1 MAAKYA
7 LNDASVVVV
16 VGSGAGGGTL
26 SNELCQKGVKVV
38 CLEAGNHLTQQ
49 DIVNDE
55 FAMWGKLTWQDPRT
69 GQPIW
74 IVKAVGGSTVHW
86 AGLSIRLKDYEL
98 KSRTTY
104 GTVAGANV
112 LDWPISLSELEPYYD
127 KAESKMG
134 VTGTNGL
141 PRQPETNAFKV
152 VNYCAKKAGYS
163 FEMGPSAINSVVRDG
178 RPACQM
184 IGFCTSGCKIG
195 AKWSTLYTEI
205 PKAMETGNF
214 ELRPNSMVLQI
225 QHDAKGK
232 VTGVLYADEN
242 GKHQVQKAR
251 IVCVAGNS
259 IESPRLLLNS
269 ASNMFKDGMAN
280 SSGQVGRNYMRHA
293 TQHVYATFDRP
304 VHAHRGIH
312 APGIMRSEARHDPS
326 RGFAGGYYLEIFD
339 VGLPFTALSVVP
351 GGWGRKVSS
360 LVDQYDHMVAVW
372 TCAEDLPQAEAR
384 VTLDDSAKDQYGLPV
399 PNIAPVKDHPND
411 VAALA
416 HARKTLESMFQAGNA
431 KDVAWR
437 APFPNSHNMGTLR
450 MSAKPA
456 DGVCNGWGQTH
467 DVANLFISDGSQFTS
482 SGAPNPT
489 LTIVALAIR
498 QADYIHKQMGAGAI

>member
-1 MAAKYA
+1 MAVKYE
-7 LNDASVVVV
+7 LNDAGVIVV

-26 SNELCQKGVKVV
+26 SNELCQKGHKVV
-38 CLEAGNHLTQQ
+38 CLEAGNHLTLE
-49 DIVNDE
+49 DVVNDE

-74 IVKAVGGSTVHW
+74 IVKAVGGSTMHW
-86 AGLSIRLKDYEL
+86 AGLSIRFKDYEF
-98 KSRTTY
+98 KPRTTY
-104 GTVAGANV
+104 GAVAGANL
-112 LDWPISLSELEPYYD
+112 LDWPIGLKELEPYYD
-127 KAESKMG
+127 KAEKRMG
-134 VTGTNGL
+134 VTGTNGF

-163 FEMGPSAINSVVRDG
+163 FEMGPSAINSVAQDG

-205 PKAMETGNF
+205 PKAMATGNF

-232 VTGVLYADEN
+232 VTGVLYADKD
-242 GKHQVQKAR
+242 GKQQVQKAR

-269 ASNMFKDGMAN
+269 ASSMFPDGMAN
-280 SSGQVGRNYMRHA
+280 SSGQVGRNYTRHA
-293 TQHVYATFDRP
+293 SQHAYATFEKP
-304 VHAHRGIH
+304 VNAHRGIH
-312 APGIMRSEARHDPS
+312 APGIMRSEARHDTS

-339 VGLPFTALSVVP
+339 VGLPFTALSLVP
-351 GGWGRKVSS
+351 GAWGRKVSN
-360 LVDQYDHMVAVW
+360 LVEQFDHMVAVW

-384 VTLDDSAKDQYGLPV
+384 VTLDHSMKDQYGLPV
-399 PNIAPVKDHPND
+399 PNIAQVKDHPND
-411 VAALA
+411 VAILA
-416 HARKTLESMFQAGNA
+416 HARKTLETILQAGNA
-431 KDVAWR
+431 KDVVWR
-437 APFPNSHNMGTLR
+437 PPFPNSHNMGTLR
-450 MSAKPA
+450 MSGRPA

-467 DVANLFISDGSQFTS
+467 DVKNLFISDGSQFTS
-482 SGAPNPT
+482 SASPNPT

-498 QADYIHKQMGAGAI
+498 QADYIHKQVGAGTI

>member
-1 MAAKYA
+1 MAAKYD
-7 LNDASVVVV
+7 LNDASVIVV

-26 SNELCQKGVKVV
+26 ANELCQKGDKVV
-38 CLEAGNHLTQQ
+38 CLEAGNHIKQE
-49 DIVNDE
+49 DFVNDE
-55 FAMWGKLTWQDPRT
+55 FAMFGKLTWQDPRT

-86 AGLSIRLKDYEL
+86 AGLAIRLKDYEL
-98 KSRTTY
+98 KPRTTY
-104 GTVAGANV
+104 VEIAGAS
-112 LDWPISLSELEPYYD
+112 LIDWPIGMNELAPYYD

-152 VNYCAKKAGYS
+152 VNYCAKKAGYA

-205 PKAMETGNF
+205 PKAMETGSF
-214 ELRPNSMVLQI
+214 ELRPNSMALQI

-232 VTGVLYADEN
+232 VTGVLYADHN

-280 SSGQVGRNYMRHA
+280 SSGQVGRNYTRHA
-293 TQHVYATFDRP
+293 TQHIYATFDQP

-326 RGFAGGYYLEIFD
+326 RGFVGGYHLEIFD

-351 GGWGRKVSS
+351 GAWGRKVSN
-360 LVDQYDHMVAVW
+360 LVEQFDHMVAVW
-372 TCAEDLPQAEAR
+372 TCGEDLPQANAR
-384 VTLDDSAKDQYGLPV
+384 ITLDNSIKDQYGLPV
-399 PNIAPVKDHPND
+399 ANIAVVEDHPND
-411 VAALA
+411 VTMLK
-416 HARKTLESMFQAGNA
+416 HARKTLESIFQAGNA
-431 KDVAWR
+431 KDVVWR
-437 APFPNSHNMGTLR
+437 APFPNSHNMGSVR
-450 MSAKPA
+450 MSAKAA
-456 DGVCNGWGQTH
+456 DGVCNGYGQTH
-467 DVANLFISDGSQFTS
+467 DIKNLFISDGSQFAS

-498 QADYIHKQMGAGAI
+498 QADYIHSQMGAGTI

>member
-1 MAAKYA
+1 MAAQVE
-7 LNDASVVVV
+7 LNDDSVVVV
-16 VGSGAGGGTL
+16 IGSGAGGGTL

-38 CLEAGNHLTQQ
+38 CLEAGSHVKQE
-49 DIVNDE
+49 DFVNDE
-55 FAMWGKLTWQDPRT
+55 FAMYGKLSWLDQRT

-86 AGLSIRLKDYEL
+86 AGLSIRFKDYEF

-104 GTVAGANV
+104 GELAGANL
-112 LDWPISLSELEPYYD
+112 LDWPISLKDLEPYYD
-127 KAESKMG
+127 KAEQKMG
-134 VTGTNGL
+134 VTGTHGM
-141 PRQPETNAFKV
+141 PRQPSTNAFKV

-163 FEMGPSAINSVVRDG
+163 FEMGPSAINSVARDG

-184 IGFCTSGCKIG
+184 LGFCTSGCKIG

-205 PKAMETGNF
+205 PKATETGNF
-214 ELRPNSMVLQI
+214 ELRPNCMALQI

-232 VTGVLYADEN
+232 VTGVLYADAN

-269 ASNMFKDGMAN
+269 ASSMFKDGMAN

-293 TQHVYATFDRP
+293 TQHTFATFEQP
-304 VHAHRGIH
+304 VNAHRGIH
-312 APGIMRSEARHDPS
+312 APAIMRSEARHDTS
-326 RGFAGGYYLEIFD
+326 RGFAGGYHLEVFN
-339 VGLPFTALSVVP
+339 VGLPFTSGIVP

-360 LVDQYDHMVAVW
+360 LLDQYDHMIAVW
-372 TCAEDLPQAEAR
+372 TCGEDMPQADAR
-384 VTLDDSAKDQYGLPV
+384 VTLDDSKKDQYGLPI
-399 PNIAPVKDHPND
+399 PNIAPVKDLPND
-411 VAALA
+411 VALVQ
-416 HARKTLESMFQAGNA
+416 HARKTLENIFQAGKA
-431 KDVAWR
+431 KDVVTR
-437 APFPNSHNMGTLR
+437 PPFPNSHNMGTLR
-450 MSAKPA
+450 QSEKPS
-456 DGVCNGWGQTH
+456 DGVCNGWGQSH
-467 DVANLFISDGSQFTS
+467 DISNLFISDGSQLTS

-498 QADYIHKQMGAGAI
+498 QAEYIQKQMGAKAI

>member
-1 MAAKYA
+1 MAARYE
-7 LNDASVVVV
+7 LNDASVIVV

-26 SNELCQKGVKVV
+26 ANELCQKGHKVV
-38 CLEAGNHLTQQ
+38 CLEAGNHLTL
-49 DIVNDE
+49 DDFVNDE

-74 IVKAVGGSTVHW
+74 IVKAVGGSTNHW
-86 AGLSIRLKDYEL
+86 AGLSIRFKDYEL
-98 KSRTTY
+98 KPRTTY
-104 GTVAGANV
+104 GAVAGANL
-112 LDWPISLSELEPYYD
+112 LDWPITLEELEPYYD
-127 KAESKMG
+127 KAEMKMG
-134 VTGTNGL
+134 VTGTHGL

-163 FEMGPSAINSVVRDG
+163 FEMGPSAINSVARDG

-205 PKAMETGNF
+205 PKAAATGNF

-232 VTGVLYADEN
+232 VTGVLYADKN
-242 GKHQVQKAR
+242 GKQQVQKAR

-269 ASNMFKDGMAN
+269 ASSMFPDGMAN
-280 SSGQVGRNYMRHA
+280 SSGQVGRNYTRHA
-293 TQHVYATFDRP
+293 SQQIYATFDRP
-304 VHAHRGIH
+304 VNAHRGIH
-312 APGIMRSEARHDPS
+312 APAIMRSEARHDPS
-326 RGFAGGYYLEIFD
+326 RGFVGGYYLEIFD

-351 GGWGRKVSS
+351 GGWGRKVSN
-360 LVDQYDHMVAVW
+360 LVEQFDHMVAVW

-384 VTLDDSAKDQYGLPV
+384 VTLDTSMKDQYGLPV
-399 PNIAPVKDHPND
+399 PDIAAVKDHPND
-411 VAALA
+411 VEMLK
-416 HARKTLESMFQAGNA
+416 HARKTLESMFQAGKA
-431 KDVAWR
+431 KDVVWR
-437 APFPNSHNMGTLR
+437 PPFPNSHNMGTLR

-467 DVANLFISDGSQFTS
+467 DVKNLFISDGSQLTS

-498 QADYIHKQMGAGAI
+498 QADYIHQQMGAGAV